1 MSRSIPKI
9 RRSPSGEKWR
19 RCSRPRQPHE
29 TSPRSVPCPERV
41 RPMSD
46 RPVRARGIAAS
57 MRRLRT
63 ARPSERREWLFALAL
78 LTPAC
83 LMLAVFVAYPF
94 GRGIWLSFS
103 DTLIGRE
110 GAFVGFSNFV
120 KLWQDSIFQRTT
132 QNTFIYTA
140 VATLLKL
147 ALGMAV
153 ALMLNMLVGFK
164 RLLRASMLLPWIIPT
179 VLSTLA

>member
-1 MSRSIPKI
+1 
-9 RRSPSGEKWR
+9 
-19 RCSRPRQPHE
+19 
-29 TSPRSVPCPERV
+29 
-41 RPMSD
+41 MSD
-46 RPVRARGIAAS
+46 RPFRTRGIAAS
-57 MRRLRT
+57 IRRLRT

-83 LMLAVFVAYPF
+83 VMLAVFVAYPF

-110 GAFVGFSNFV
+110 GAFVGVSNFV

-140 VATLLKL
+140 IATVLKL

-153 ALMLNMLVGFK
+153 ALMLNMLIGFK
-164 RLLRASMLLPWIIPT
+164 HLLHASMLLP
-179 VLSTLA
+179 